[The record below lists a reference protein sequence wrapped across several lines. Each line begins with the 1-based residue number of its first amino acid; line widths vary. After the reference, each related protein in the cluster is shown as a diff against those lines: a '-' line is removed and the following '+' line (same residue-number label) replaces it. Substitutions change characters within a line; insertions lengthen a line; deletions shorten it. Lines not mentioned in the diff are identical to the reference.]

1 MGAGVKKDKGDKVNV
16 TKKAGEKAKVTKKVA
31 VKKGD
36 EKFKDQ
42 ITVIAKKSGGEKKRK
57 EKESTGTTTTKLKD
71 GKSATKQ
78 QAKKPHSGGL
88 KNQAKVIAVTKTD
101 TTKKDVQLKPADI
114 AKQKKH

>member
-1 MGAGVKKDKGDKVNV
+1 MG
-16 TKKAGEKAKVTKKVA
+16 KVA

-36 EKFKDQ
+36 EKLRDQ
-42 ITVIAKKSGGEKKRK
+42 ITVIAKKSGGEKRRK

-78 QAKKPHSGGL
+78 QAKKSHSTFSGV

-101 TTKKDVQLKPADI
+101 TTKKVQVETNSPAKDVQLKPADM
-114 AKQKKH
+114 AKQKKHKI